1 MAQNDMYFSH
11 LRSHEDAVFNGLLQ
25 RSCSFVSENAAYSKP
40 VIGGSVRSSG
50 KLYFEI
56 QFSSLT
62 ARQLKVGLC
71 NGSMGSSEV
80 VGTTPNSWVFDLYSG
95 RVQHNSSPGSLL
107 VDGLPTDTV
116 IAGAGHPVYRENPLP
131 VTVLGINHGSLWAC
145 VAADLDTGKMWVGLN
160 GIWSG
165 DPERGIFPEFN
176 TASLSGVNLSIICAL
191 FAGAGTGSTLL
202 LNVLQEEFRWRTP
215 RGFRPWGDP
224 ERSTVK
230 VTVKQANV
238 PSTINNF
245 PLKLSLSNNSG
256 SLSYDATLNHRVLA
270 TLAGDGQ
277 RNQKV
282 GWTLPGDCVR
292 LFNQYS
298 HVAKQ
303 SYNSSAYPP
312 PNAVRTRPFFVTGR
326 YYFEL
331 EIVKTSPV
339 SGATQF
345 RFGLCTED
353 TNMNGIIGQSAN
365 DKAIVCGPEFGWR
378 MTSFTGEPGCPNPN
392 VGYIWAPTITFADG
406 DRISFVVDMDQREFY
421 LAHNGTWINSS
432 NPETRT
438 TPVFTVIP
446 EEYVYCFFTQFG
458 TQTIPA
464 PEVELITDESLFEYP
479 IPTGCKV
486 IAGVQ
491 KNFNRIAAKTL
502 SGTALDV
509 EIESWNSALPDIS
522 SLATVTGSSQYS
534 GTTLPS
540 YVVDGWT
547 NFYWRPADGNMQEWL
562 RFDFGSGFSRRIAT
576 VTITLDHDQQSP
588 AYQGVITAALQ
599 TSVNGTDFTTVAT
612 ASMWFSTVEFDL
624 RNTDITFDSASPRYW
639 RILFTKTQTTNVIII
654 EEVTFRALDSSPSA
668 TVWVKIPSLLSTQ
681 DNDILLDFYRDNY
694 QNQNLKAAGAISS
707 LPNNNHNVN
716 VNQLLDITSPESLES
731 LNSTV
736 QPVSSAI
743 PVEHIRKT
751 LIIGASIVES
761 WSTRFLQALGN
772 FVILRTSEV
781 ASTSS
786 QVSLQQIST
795 ADMLTMMTG
804 GRYGVRVES
813 TTIGFMV
820 QNEMVTIDSQ
830 LELDVID
837 ILAELGYYA
846 ELEIECFDIEAVVY
860 QVTDVISDADI
871 AAIDC
876 EAAIYQAEIV
886 EGLCEIACLAI
897 ELTASAQIIATGIE
911 IDLMFIS
918 AEGNV
923 GSFTDVSGELDVA
936 VIDIV
941 AVVSGSSSD
950 EYTMKNIDGGA
961 DWQRFPSA

>member
-1 MAQNDMYFSH
+1 MASNDMYFSQS
-11 LRSHEDAVFNGLLQ
+11 RSNPGAVFVGLKQ
-25 RSCSFVSENAAYSKP
+25 RSCSFGNEAADYYKP

-107 VDGLPTDTV
+107 VDGLPTDAV

-131 VTVLGINHGSLWAC
+131 ITVLGINHGTLWAC
-145 VAADLDTGKMWVGLN
+145 VAADLDTGKMWIGLN

-165 DPERGIFPEFN
+165 DPERGIFSEFN
-176 TASLSGVNLSIICAL
+176 TASLSGVNLSIVCAL
-191 FAGAGTGSTLL
+191 FAGAGTGSTFL

-282 GWTLPGDCVR
+282 GWTLPGACVR
-292 LFNQYS
+292 LSDQYN
-298 HVAKQ
+298 HIAKQ
-303 SYNSSAYPP
+303 SYQSSAYPP

-331 EIVKTSPV
+331 EIITISPV

-365 DKAIVCGPEFGWR
+365 DKAIVCGPELGWR
-378 MTSFTGEPGCPNPN
+378 MTSFTGEPGCPTPN
-392 VGYIWAPTITFADG
+392 VGYIWAPTITFANG

-438 TPVFTVIP
+438 NPVFTVIP
-446 EEYVYCFFTQFG
+446 EEHVYCFFTQFG
-458 TQTIPA
+458 TRVIPA
-464 PEVELITDESLFEYP
+464 PEVELITEESLFEYP

-509 EIESWNSALPDIS
+509 EIANWNSALSDIS

-547 NFYWRPADGNMQEWL
+547 SFFWRPADGNLQEWL
-562 RFDFGSGFSRRIAT
+562 RFDFGAGFSRRIAT
-576 VTITLDHDQQSP
+576 VTITFDHTQQAP
-588 AYQGVITAALQ
+588 VYQGVITAALQ
-599 TSVNGTDFTTVAT
+599 TSDNGTDFTTVAT
-612 ASMWFSTVEFDL
+612 AALRFSTIEFDL
-624 RNTDITFDSASPRYW
+624 RDTDITFASASPRYW
-639 RILFTKTQTTNVIII
+639 RIHFTKTQTTNSFIVY
-654 EEVTFRALDSSPSA
+654 EVTVRALDASPSA
-668 TVWVKIPSLLSTQ
+668 TVWVKVPSLLHTQ
-681 DNDILLDFYRDNY
+681 DNDILLDFYKDNY
-694 QNQNLKAAGAISS
+694 QNPNLKAAGVIST

-716 VNQLLDITSPESLES
+716 VNQLLDITSPEALAS

-736 QPVSSAI
+736 QPASGVI
-743 PVEHIRKT
+743 PVEHVRTT
-751 LIIGASIVES
+751 LFIGANIVES
-761 WSTRFLQALGN
+761 WSTRFLQALGR
-772 FVILRTSEV
+772 FVILRTSAV
-781 ASTSS
+781 SSTSG
-786 QVSLQQIST
+786 QLSLQQIST
-795 ADMLTMMTG
+795 ADTLTMMTG
-804 GRYGVRVES
+804 GRYGVHPES

-820 QNEMVTIDSQ
+820 QNEMVVVDSQ
-830 LELDVID
+830 LEFEVID
-837 ILAELGYYA
+837 IYAEFGYYA
-846 ELEIECFDIEAVVY
+846 ELEIEVLDIEAIAY

-871 AAIDC
+871 PAIDC

-886 EGLCEIACLAI
+886 DGLCEIAGLTI
-897 ELTASAQIIATGIE
+897 ESTVSARIIATGLDM
-911 IDLMFIS
+911 DLLFIS
-918 AEGNV
+918 VDGHV
-923 GSFTDVSGELDVA
+923 GSFADVAGEIDVA
-936 VIDIV
+936 VIDVV
-941 AVVSGSSSD
+941 AVVAGSSSD
-950 EYTMKNIDGGA
+950 EFTMKNIDGGA
-961 DWQRFPSA
+961 DWQRFPSV